1 MHLEGKMKEAPRV
14 LAIASLLFAG
24 CADVQTLEEE
34 APAPYKAIVVFHW
47 ADEVKNGSNLTSTTS
62 ANPVSE
68 PASQEPTPA
77 HPEILA
83 DEIKSAQQT
92 AEFRQGVED
101 KILLSL
107 KDYQVFSDFVR
118 WEGVSKDT
126 TAVAA
131 LAEKENADLVLELHI
146 AEVANWHQQRP
157 TIEAG
162 PATLETFLWIG
173 TGIGAWWVPDL
184 QFSTKSD
191 VKMLCKRTKHQEST
205 IVGLTESPAA
215 VESPS
220 DWSFKEHLSSGKYR
234 LSFWNRAKPWSVPW
248 IYLLTILIPPFAL
261 PAYDQDE
268 AQESLNS
275 AALEDIQR
283 EVARNLKGG
292 HLGACGA
299 PMLFRLKEPANGAV
313 FQGDSVKLDYLY
325 TVEPGFDKH
334 LQTPL
339 RALYVDVKRADQTDY
354 ERRHTYT
361 GDAIAA
367 INERILNQS
376 INQVKIGDLGPGTNS
391 IRFIALTDTGAEWIT
406 NTVVLLRQ

>member
-1 MHLEGKMKEAPRV
+1 MKEAPRV

-24 CADVQTLEEE
+24 CGGVQTLEEE
-34 APAPYKAIVVFHW
+34 APAPYKAVVVFHW
-47 ADEVKNGSNLTSTTS
+47 VDEVKNASSLTSAAS

-68 PASQEPTPA
+68 PASQGPSQE
-77 HPEILA
+77 HPEIPT
-83 DEIKSAQQT
+83 DDIKAAQQT

-126 TAVAA
+126 AAVTA

-146 AEVANWHQQRP
+146 AAVANSVANWDQQR
-157 TIEAG
+157 TKVEAG

-191 VKMLCKRTKHQEST
+191 VKMLCKRTKHQESS
-205 IVGLTESPAA
+205 IGGLTESPKA

-261 PAYDQDE
+261 PAYDHDE
-268 AQESLNS
+268 VQESLNS

-299 PMLFRLKEPANGAV
+299 PILFRLKEPANGTAV
-313 FQGDSVKLDYLY
+313 QGARVKLQYLY
-325 TVEPGFDKH
+325 TVEPGFGERM
-334 LQTPL
+334 LTPL
-339 RALYVDVKRADQTDY
+339 RALYVDVKRGDRIDY

-361 GDAIAA
+361 GDAIVA
-367 INERILNQS
+367 INESILNQS
-376 INQVKIGDLGPGTNS
+376 INQVEIGDLGPGTNS
-391 IRFIALTDTGAEWIT
+391 IRFIALTDAGTEWIT